1 MISGGIVR
9 ADPSIIR
16 KGSFVAAITIA
27 VCLLSVDSYATP
39 SVLLDPERQLQ
50 FAEHYFQEGE
60 YYRAIGEY
68 ERFIYFFPEDKHVEL
83 ARYRIGLAYLKGE
96 RYQEA
101 IKAFKRLIDEYKTS
115 AHSISSHLRISEAY
129 VHLRDYDE
137 ALKYIENV
145 INISPDQGIKDE
157 AYYQCGWINLE
168 KGLWEYAQTCFDKIS
183 ATSRNKY
190 RLEKLQ
196 KELDKKKLLKHK
208 SPFIAGFLA
217 IVPGSGHLYCKRYR
231 DALVSF
237 LVNGAL
243 IFAAY
248 EAFDNDLN
256 ALGGI
261 ISFVEV
267 GFYSGNFYSAIS
279 SAHKFNRDEKVRFF
293 RYLKDH
299 TKLNI
304 SLGGPKG
311 NKALM
316 LSCRLSF

>member
-1 MISGGIVR
+1 MISGGTVR
-9 ADPSIIR
+9 ADPSILR
-16 KGSFVAAITIA
+16 KGWLVAAVTIA
-27 VCLLSVDSYATP
+27 VCFFPVDSYATP
-39 SVLLDPERQLQ
+39 TVLLDPERQFQ

-68 ERFIYFFPEDKHVEL
+68 ERFIYFFPEAKQVEL
-83 ARYRIGLAYLKGE
+83 ARYRIGLAYLEGE

-101 IKAFKRLIDEYKTS
+101 IQAFKRLIDEYQTS
-115 AHSISSHLRISEAY
+115 VYAIKSYLRISEAY
-129 VHLRDYDE
+129 VHLKNYDE
-137 ALKYIENV
+137 ALINIENV
-145 INISPDQGIKDE
+145 IDIAPDQGIKEE
-157 AYYQCGWINLE
+157 AYYQCGWIYLE
-168 KGLWEYAQTCFDKIS
+168 KGLWEDAQTCFDKIS
-183 ATSRNKY
+183 AKSRKKY
-190 RLEKLQ
+190 RLEQLR
-196 KELDKKKLLKHK
+196 KELDKKKLLNRK
-208 SPFIAGFLA
+208 SPFIAGVLA
-217 IVPGSGHLYCKRYR
+217 VVPGSGHLYCERYR

-248 EAFDNDLN
+248 EAFDNDQN

-267 GFYSGNFYSAIS
+267 GFYSGNIYSAIS
-279 SAHKFNRDEKVRFF
+279 SAHKYNRDEKNRFF

-299 TKLNI
+299 AKLNI
-304 SLGGPKG
+304 SLGGPEG

>member
-1 MISGGIVR
+1 MISGGTVR
-9 ADPSIIR
+9 ADPSIMR
-16 KGSFVAAITIA
+16 KGWFVAAVTIA
-27 VCLLSVDSYATP
+27 VCFFPVDSYATP
-39 SVLLDPERQLQ
+39 AVLLEPERQFQ

-68 ERFIYFFPEDKHVEL
+68 KRFIYFFPEAKQVEL
-83 ARYRIGLAYLKGE
+83 ARYRIGLAYLEGE
-96 RYQEA
+96 QYQEA
-101 IKAFKRLIDEYKTS
+101 IQAFKKLIDEYQTS
-115 AHSISSHLRISEAY
+115 AHAINSHFRISEAY
-129 VHLRDYDE
+129 IHLKNYDE
-137 ALKYIENV
+137 ALINLENL
-145 INISPDQGIKDE
+145 ITIAPDQGIKDE
-157 AYYQCGWINLE
+157 AYYQCGWIYLE
-168 KGLWEYAQTCFDKIS
+168 KGLWEDAQTCFDKIS
-183 ATSRNKY
+183 AISRKKY
-190 RLEKLQ
+190 RLEQLQ
-196 KELDKKKLLKHK
+196 KELDKKKLLKRK
-208 SPFIAGFLA
+208 SPFIAGLLA
-217 IVPGSGHLYCKRYR
+217 IVPGSGHLYCERYR

-248 EAFDNDLN
+248 EAFDNDQN

-267 GFYSGNFYSAIS
+267 GFYSGNIYSAIS
-279 SAHKFNRDEKVRFF
+279 SAHKYNRDEKKRFF

-299 TKLNI
+299 AKFNI

>member
-1 MISGGIVR
+1 M
-9 ADPSIIR
+9 R
-16 KGSFVAAITIA
+16 KGWFVAAVTIA
-27 VCLLSVDSYATP
+27 VCFFPVDSYATP
-39 SVLLDPERQLQ
+39 AVLLEPERQFQ

-68 ERFIYFFPEDKHVEL
+68 KRFIYFFPEAKQVEL
-83 ARYRIGLAYLKGE
+83 ARYRIGLAYLEGE
-96 RYQEA
+96 QYQEA
-101 IKAFKRLIDEYKTS
+101 IQAFKKLIDEYQTS
-115 AHSISSHLRISEAY
+115 AHAINSHFRISEAY
-129 VHLRDYDE
+129 IHLKNYDE
-137 ALKYIENV
+137 ALINLENL
-145 INISPDQGIKDE
+145 ITIAPDQGIKDE
-157 AYYQCGWINLE
+157 AYYQCGWIYLE
-168 KGLWEYAQTCFDKIS
+168 KGLWEDAQTCFDKIS
-183 ATSRNKY
+183 AISRKKY
-190 RLEKLQ
+190 RLEQLQ
-196 KELDKKKLLKHK
+196 KELDKKKLLKRK
-208 SPFIAGFLA
+208 SPFIAGLLA
-217 IVPGSGHLYCKRYR
+217 IVPGSGHLYCERYR

-248 EAFDNDLN
+248 EAFDNDQN

-267 GFYSGNFYSAIS
+267 GFYSGNIYSAIS
-279 SAHKFNRDEKVRFF
+279 SAHKYNRDEKKRFF

-299 TKLNI
+299 AKFNI

>member
-1 MISGGIVR
+1 MISGGTVR
-9 ADPSIIR
+9 ADPSIMR
-16 KGSFVAAITIA
+16 KGWFVAAVTIA
-27 VCLLSVDSYATP
+27 VCFFPVDSYATP
-39 SVLLDPERQLQ
+39 AVLLEPERQFQ

-68 ERFIYFFPEDKHVEL
+68 KRFIYFFPEAKQVEL
-83 ARYRIGLAYLKGE
+83 ARYRIGLAYLEGE
-96 RYQEA
+96 QYQEA
-101 IKAFKRLIDEYKTS
+101 IQAFKKLIYEYQTS
-115 AHSISSHLRISEAY
+115 AHAINSHFRISEAY
-129 VHLRDYDE
+129 IHLKNYDE
-137 ALKYIENV
+137 ALINLENL
-145 INISPDQGIKDE
+145 ITIAPDQGIKDE
-157 AYYQCGWINLE
+157 AYYQCGWIYLE
-168 KGLWEYAQTCFDKIS
+168 KGLWEDAQTCFDKIS
-183 ATSRNKY
+183 AISRKKY
-190 RLEKLQ
+190 RLEQLQ
-196 KELDKKKLLKHK
+196 KELDKKKLLKRK
-208 SPFIAGFLA
+208 SPFIAGLLA
-217 IVPGSGHLYCKRYR
+217 IVPGSGHLYCERYR

-248 EAFDNDLN
+248 EAFDNDQN

-267 GFYSGNFYSAIS
+267 GFYSGNIYSAIS
-279 SAHKFNRDEKVRFF
+279 SAHKYNRDEKKRFF

-299 TKLNI
+299 AKFNI